1 MTLAVIGAVNQPL
14 QHPPVIKEL
23 ENQGFTH
30 FSVLQSPIRLL
41 TCLYGH
47 TYTATDSLAQVLSL
61 HKWGTDQTPLFWINH
76 LNKTIKWRMSF
87 AGIYKYVITD
97 IQTPEELEW
106 FIHNNHNVIHFEGT
120 ALQPTSL
127 TYPTNITVNDLRPHI
142 TAA

>member
-1 MTLAVIGAVNQPL
+1 MTLTIIGAVNQPL

-47 TYTATDSLAQVLSL
+47 TYTAKDSLAQVLSL
-61 HKWGTDQTPLFWINH
+61 HKWGTDQDPLFWINH
-76 LNKTIKWRMSF
+76 LDKTIKWRMSF
-87 AGIYKYVITD
+87 VGSYKYVITD

-106 FIHNNHNVIHFEGT
+106 FTHNNHNVIHFRDT
-120 ALQPTSL
+120 ALEPTSL
-127 TYPTNITVNDLRPHI
+127 TYPTNITVNDFYLH
-142 TAA
+142 